1 MSFIRLFRFNALIL
15 LLCVAPL
22 RADDTPTPTDT
33 ATVTPTITRTPAPAV
48 RTYTPVNDKP
58 MFYDEPGGAFN
69 FARGNTTNGL
79 KVFTDYPWFYATHTP
94 VLVSLA
100 YSAIIDDGQN
110 TFYGIPNLWQDE
122 PGGPTWQY
130 VRIFNTPT
138 PTATAMHP
146 ALLTQSPTPTDTPT
160 ITPTPTLSAPQ
171 QPFAMYVTIA
181 NFGNGGFVYS
191 NAVTFPYA
199 VTGFTFERGTISAGL
214 NAGSVTFKGAFVTAD
229 NIGLYPPTDVQTN
242 PGGSVNGYGRSCV
255 LYLTNVTPTP
265 NVTPAAMPC
274 TIWPNW
280 NQ

>member
-58 MFYDEPGGAFN
+58 MFYDEPGGTFN

-94 VLVSLA
+94 VLATLDYCATINDSV
-100 YSAIIDDGQN
+100 D
-110 TFYGIPNLWQDE
+110 TFYGFPELYRDA
-122 PGGPTWQY
+122 PGELTFQY
-130 VRIFNTPT
+130 VRILMSPT
-138 PTATAMHP
+138 PTATAMSP

-171 QPFAMYVTIA
+171 QPFAMYVTIS
-181 NFGNGGFVYS
+181 NFGDGGFATS
-191 NAVTFPYA
+191 NILYFPYA
-199 VTGFTFERGTISAGL
+199 VSGFCFTRGVLSVGL
-214 NAGSVTFKGAFVTAD
+214 NNAISISGGFCNSDGAAHADRVGAGTTR
-229 NIGLYPPTDVQTN
+229 
-242 PGGSVNGYGRSCV
+242 GGSVSGFGRYAYIS
-255 LYLTNVTPTP
+255 LSNITPTP
-265 NVTPAAMPC
+265 GATPAAMSC